1 MRFLWMAF
9 VLLLTA
15 SPAIAQDALSGTW
28 NSSLGGL
35 TLKFDSMT
43 GTYTMS
49 LPNQTEYEG
58 DYTISGQSVTFDN
71 EFGSQVCPGLQ
82 GIYNYNGVVNSME
95 FVVIEDQC
103 TSRRDHLRGTW
114 TNAGML

>member
-1 MRFLWMAF
+1 MRCTLFAF
-9 VLLLTA
+9 VLFLLA
-15 SPAIAQDALSGTW
+15 GPAFAQDALSGTW
-28 NSSLGGL
+28 NSSLGGM

-49 LPNQTEYEG
+49 LPNQTEYDG
-58 DYTISGQSVTFDN
+58 DYTISGQSVTLEN
-71 EFGSQVCPGLQ
+71 GFGSQVCPGLQ
-82 GIYNYNGVVNSME
+82 GRYNFNNIVNSIE

-114 TNAGML
+114 TNSGML